1 MTTTT
6 CTTNVAEKLRRGAAH
21 NDQVYMYI
29 ISDIVAG
36 TVLASDKPLGN
47 AVMNLGR
54 GDNCYLRD
62 SLSKALT
69 CGVSTLLRAVFLAA
83 RNTAKIQTTRVLKY
97 TPPP

>member
-1 MTTTT
+1 
-6 CTTNVAEKLRRGAAH
+6 
-21 NDQVYMYI
+21 MY

-36 TVLASDKPLGN
+36 TVLAIDKPLGN

-62 SLSKALT
+62 FLSKALT
-69 CGVSTLLRAVFLAA
+69 CGVSTLLRAALLAA
-83 RNTAKIQTTRVLKY
+83 RNTAKIQTTAVLKY